1 MAASL
6 TVAYDYSCPRQT
18 LFGYALR
25 VRVTAASGMSGA
37 IFIFQ
42 RGAAPAPAQGET
54 VEDMFIC
61 IADPVDLHEIPES
74 APALDQ
80 EIPYYRLAEVTLAFR
95 SIEERAATK
104 ATIEEDIRLLV
115 RSVNLMEV
123 FTSTDTVTYPEPGA

>member
-6 TVAYDYSCPRQT
+6 TVAYDYSCSRST

-37 IFIFQ
+37 VFIFQ
-42 RGAAPAPAQGET
+42 RGAAPAPAAGED

-61 IADPVDLHEIPES
+61 IADPVDLQEIPES

-95 SIEERAATK
+95 SVEERDATK
-104 ATIEEDIRLLV
+104 TAIEEDIRLLV
-115 RSVNLMEV
+115 RSVNLMES
-123 FTSTDTVTYPEPGA
+123 FTHTDTVTYPEPGA